1 MKTKLIFIIIFSF
14 ASVYSY
20 TQTERKY
27 IRSLELGFNNH
38 YLLSNTYNTDF
49 NYGVSFAHNWN
60 WEKFRLSLGINYST
74 FNWCFECKP
83 YCREDLLYKRTYK
96 MKYLSFP
103 ISGAYTF
110 HKTEKFSHGI
120 AASFIASK
128 ALPVYSI
135 VDSYIDKEDSKI
147 LINNEKGFVI
157 EIDKLILFDM
167 SYRIGPELSY
177 RLSERINFRFMPYFE
192 HKILYNMKYILGWHL
207 EYMSYA
213 KPSFTAYE
221 IFYYFEE
228 PKYVLGLNL
237 SIDFLLPRY
246 D

>member
-49 NYGVSFAHNWN
+49 NYGVSFVHNWN
-60 WEKFRLSLGINYST
+60 WEKFRLSFGINYST

-83 YCREDLLYKRTYK
+83 YCRQDLLYKRSYK

-110 HKTEKFSHGI
+110 HKTEKFSYGI

-128 ALPVYSI
+128 ALPIYSI
-135 VDSYIDKEDSKI
+135 VDSYIDKDDSKI
-147 LINNEKGFVI
+147 LINNEKDFVI
-157 EIDKLILFDM
+157 EIDKLIQFDF

-177 RLSERINFRFMPYFE
+177 RLSERSNLRFMPYFE
-192 HKILYNMKYILGWHL
+192 HKILYNMKYIIGSHW
-207 EYMSYA
+207 EYYTFGRD
-213 KPSFTAYE
+213 SFIANE
-221 IFYYFEE
+221 FFYYFDE
-228 PKYVLGLNL
+228 PKYVFGFNL
-237 SIDFLLPRY
+237 SIDFLMPSY
-246 D
+246 